1 MSNNTKIG
9 LDALDILSVLL
20 AYISLHNY
28 EENIEQNQKLD
39 SIIYDIEKKLDYQ
52 NRLLNRILERVEK
65 INGE

>member
-1 MSNNTKIG
+1 MDNNTKIG

-39 SIIYDIEKKLDYQ
+39 SIIYDIEKKLDYH
-52 NRLLNRILERVEK
+52 NRLLNRVLERVEQ
-65 INGE
+65 INGK

>member
-1 MSNNTKIG
+1 MDNNTKIG

-52 NRLLNRILERVEK
+52 NRLLNRILERVEQ
-65 INGE
+65 INGK